1 MATKMRLDG
10 LNGELLQAINTGW
23 HIQKKPVYTKDLAAS
38 FKKPH
43 QTITQHLDT
52 LEKNGY
58 ISRQAKGIITEI
70 RLTPLGEEYINLI
83 GKGILNKNHRGQDT
97 LANSLTSSVS
107 NRLHSLRITFRL
119 FATEYSKIEAMLS
132 TAGIPFKI
140 SSPKGYSKYIV
151 DWQGHK
157 LHITTKKLIDYAPD
171 ASRPFE
177 VHGSQILD
185 EALQASLAA
194 VAAFLQKTGIRCYEE
209 NGRLWCRPTFYEI
222 AISNDQTAHTAT
234 KKQRYMPLAY
244 DLTTGKV
251 LLWADKSEYPVPETE
266 TNKLPIHALLQAFYQ
281 DMVDGRWRW
290 RDEQVKLHDTIMIVQ
305 QDVANL
311 HEYIGA
317 LQQHTEAYVKIGNG
331 VEAFGAELQ
340 RLNEQVGVLAAAVQA
355 MQAAQRHGFWQ
366 RLKAFWSKGK

>member
-1 MATKMRLDG
+1 MATKMHLDG
-10 LNGELLQAINTGW
+10 LNGELLQAISTGW
-23 HIQKKPVYTKDLAAS
+23 HIQKKPVYTKDLATS
-38 FKKPH
+38 FKKTH

-52 LEKNGY
+52 LERNGY

-119 FATEYSKIEAMLS
+119 FATEYSKIEALLS
-132 TAGIPFKI
+132 TADIPFKI

-177 VHGSQILD
+177 VQGSQILD
-185 EALQASLAA
+185 ESLQDSLAA

-209 NGRLWCRPTFYEI
+209 NGRIWCRPTYYEI
-222 AISNDQTAHTAT
+222 AISNDQTAHEAT
-234 KKQRYMPLAY
+234 KKHRYMPLAY
-244 DLTTGKV
+244 DKATGKV
-251 LLWADKSEYPVPETE
+251 ILWADKSEYPVPESE
-266 TNKLPIHALLQAFYQ
+266 TNKLPIHALLQSFYGA
-281 DMVDGRWRW
+281 MVDGTWSW
-290 RDEQVKLHDTIMIVQ
+290 QAEQAKLRDTIMIVEK
-305 QDVANL
+305 DAANL
-311 HEYIGA
+311 HVYIGA
-317 LQQHTEAYVKIGNG
+317 LQQHTEAYVKIGAG
-331 VEAFGAELQ
+331 VEAFGTEL
-340 RLNEQVGVLAAAVQA
+340 RLLNEQVDKLAAAVRV
-355 MQAAQRHGFWQ
+355 MQTQPTKPASAWQ
-366 RLKAFWSKGK
+366 RFKAIFKR